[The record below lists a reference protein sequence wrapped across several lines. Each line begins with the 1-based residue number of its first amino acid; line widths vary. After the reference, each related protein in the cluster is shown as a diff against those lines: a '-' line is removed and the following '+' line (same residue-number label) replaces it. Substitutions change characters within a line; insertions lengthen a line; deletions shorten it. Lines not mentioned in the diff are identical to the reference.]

1 MMKKGACGREKRG
14 VYLFSFPP
22 PQPEESPAGGP
33 RAASF
38 VTLNVLQ
45 PPRPPV
51 PLPPRSY
58 EGEGAWE
65 LLSLCA
71 PVCAIYSAVAFSA
84 GIYFRNYGKFYRAM
98 YRDDLSR
105 PASAKVIMENVS
117 PFPLANGLV
126 RCLVVSISN
135 SLAFQCF
142 FFTISFY
149 FYAIDRYWMSSKGK
163 QECIE
168 NRLIV
173 FFFVIISCV
182 LHFSF
187 LFISLEES
195 NKNARKYDTWE

>member
-1 MMKKGACGREKRG
+1 MEEYLNTSDGGRRDRRRRAYRGREKMMKKGACGREKRG

-22 PQPEESPAGGP
+22 PQPEVSPAGGP

-45 PPRPPV
+45 SPRPPV

-65 LLSLCA
+65 LLLLCA
-71 PVCAIYSAVAFSA
+71 PVCAIYSAVAFST

-117 PFPLANGLV
+117 PSPLANGLV
-126 RCLVVSISN
+126 RCLVASILN
-135 SLAFQCF
+135 SLAFQHF
-142 FFTISFY
+142 YYYFYVLLY
-149 FYAIDRYWMSSKGK
+149 FYAIDRY
-163 QECIE
+163 
-168 NRLIV
+168 
-173 FFFVIISCV
+173 
-182 LHFSF
+182 
-187 LFISLEES
+187 
-195 NKNARKYDTWE
+195 

>member
-1 MMKKGACGREKRG
+1 MKKGACGREKRG

-45 PPRPPV
+45 PPRPPI

-58 EGEGAWE
+58 EAEGAWE

-71 PVCAIYSAVAFSA
+71 PVCAIYSAVAFST

-117 PFPLANGLV
+117 PSPLANGLV
-126 RCLVVSISN
+126 RCLCRSLVASISN
-135 SLAFQCF
+135 SLAFQHF
-142 FFTISFY
+142 FFTISICRFI
-149 FYAIDRYWMSSKGK
+149 FT
-163 QECIE
+163 
-168 NRLIV
+168 RLIV
-173 FFFVIISCV
+173 VEC
-182 LHFSF
+182 HQKG
-187 LFISLEES
+187 
-195 NKNARKYDTWE
+195 NKNALKIN

>member
-71 PVCAIYSAVAFSA
+71 PV
-84 GIYFRNYGKFYRAM
+84 GAM
-98 YRDDLSR
+98 
-105 PASAKVIMENVS
+105 
-117 PFPLANGLV
+117 
-126 RCLVVSISN
+126 
-135 SLAFQCF
+135 
-142 FFTISFY
+142 
-149 FYAIDRYWMSSKGK
+149 
-163 QECIE
+163 
-168 NRLIV
+168 
-173 FFFVIISCV
+173 
-182 LHFSF
+182 
-187 LFISLEES
+187 
-195 NKNARKYDTWE
+195 